1 MGTCIGKNNFLT
13 RLKRLWPGAA
23 LGVDLGTAN
32 IRIYSPKR
40 GLLSKKRAVGDAVEA
55 ASYGRNIL
63 TGDFP
68 YGLSASLRSLGDRI
82 SGDPDATAVQLR
94 KCIRRLCKPGWSR
107 PDVVVGAPSNA
118 NSADIEI
125 LLTTL
130 RRAGTSSVVL
140 VPEPLAAAVGAG
152 VDIAS
157 PYAQMLVDIGE
168 SITDMAVI
176 RSGRLIATKTLTT
189 ACRSFR
195 DAVRGCR
202 MGLCHEEVEHLLWE
216 SGSTG
221 GVTADSGDVTT
232 VLEPLFLSIAEA
244 VKRTL
249 RHLPDKAACEVIESG
264 ICLTGGGAFLRGM
277 AEFLADQT
285 SLAVN
290 VAGDPLHAVI
300 HGLGR
305 MLEGGG
311 SPV

>member
-40 GLLSKKRAVGDAVEA
+40 GLLSKKRTVGDAVEA

-168 SITDMAVI
+168 SITDMAVA
-176 RSGRLIATKTLTT
+176 RSGRLIATKLHKPAAAFVTPYEGAGWVSTT
-189 ACRSFR
+189 GRTPALG
-195 DAVRGCR
+195 VRLHRWSHGR
-202 MGLCHEEVEHLLWE
+202 QR
-216 SGSTG
+216 
-221 GVTADSGDVTT
+221 DVTT
-232 VLEPLFLSIAEA
+232 VEPLPSIVEA

-249 RHLPDKAACEVIESG
+249 RHLPDKN
-264 ICLTGGGAFLRGM
+264 L
-277 AEFLADQT
+277 
-285 SLAVN
+285 
-290 VAGDPLHAVI
+290 
-300 HGLGR
+300 
-305 MLEGGG
+305 
-311 SPV
+311 